1 VQWGMEWK
9 CGVSVQW
16 GMEWK
21 CGVSERAMGNGVEV
35 WS

>member
-1 VQWGMEWK
+1 MEWK